1 MCYNLCNIV
10 PCSLEHGAVDY
21 CFECEDQPCDKY
33 EGIDENDSLMTHI
46 NQLIDMEKA
55 KTMGIEKYNQEQS
68 HKVQILNKFLENY
81 NYGNN
86 EVFFCTAVNLLSLD
100 DLINITDNLDQTT
113 EDMNQEEKFNYVKNK
128 LFECVNSQDIIIELR
143 KGKYNKKKNNLLL
156 INLSD
161 KLFIIITFCILIK
174 KV

>member
-1 MCYNLCNIV
+1 
-10 PCSLEHGAVDY
+10 
-21 CFECEDQPCDKY
+21 
-33 EGIDENDSLMTHI
+33 MTHI

-128 LFECVNSQDIIIELR
+128 LFECANSQDIIIELR
-143 KGKYNKKKNNLLL
+143 KGKYNKKR
-156 INLSD
+156 
-161 KLFIIITFCILIK
+161 ITFY
-174 KV
+174 

>member
-1 MCYNLCNIV
+1 M
-10 PCSLEHGAVDY
+10 EHGAVDY
-21 CFECEDQPCDKY
+21 CFECEDYPCDKY

-55 KTMGIEKYNQEQS
+55 KTMWIEKYNQEQS

-100 DLINITDNLDQTT
+100 DLINIKYIHYIIFQT
-113 EDMNQEEKFNYVKNK
+113 EY
-128 LFECVNSQDIIIELR
+128 CVTNIIWIIF
-143 KGKYNKKKNNLLL
+143 
-156 INLSD
+156 IN
-161 KLFIIITFCILIK
+161 
-174 KV
+174 

>member
-1 MCYNLCNIV
+1 MCYNICNIV

-21 CFECEDQPCDKY
+21 CFECEDYPCDKY

-100 DLINITDNLDQTT
+100 DLINIKYIHYIIFQT
-113 EDMNQEEKFNYVKNK
+113 EY
-128 LFECVNSQDIIIELR
+128 CVTNIIWIIF
-143 KGKYNKKKNNLLL
+143 
-156 INLSD
+156 IN
-161 KLFIIITFCILIK
+161 
-174 KV
+174 

>member
-1 MCYNLCNIV
+1 MWFNMVYEFTRDNLLFSLCGLNCSLCPMFVKKTCSGCINGSMCYNICNIV

-21 CFECEDQPCDKY
+21 CFECEDYPCDKY

-55 KTMGIEKYNQEQS
+55 KTMWIEKYNQEQS

-100 DLINITDNLDQTT
+100 DLINIKYIHYIIFQT
-113 EDMNQEEKFNYVKNK
+113 EY
-128 LFECVNSQDIIIELR
+128 CVTNIIWIIF
-143 KGKYNKKKNNLLL
+143 
-156 INLSD
+156 IN
-161 KLFIIITFCILIK
+161 
-174 KV
+174 

>member
-1 MCYNLCNIV
+1 MWVNMVNEFTRDNLLFSLCGLNCSLCPMFVKKTCSGCIKGSMCYNICNIV

-21 CFECEDQPCDKY
+21 CFECEDYPCDKY

-55 KTMGIEKYNQEQS
+55 KTMWIEKYNQEQS

-100 DLINITDNLDQTT
+100 DLINIKYIHYIIFQT
-113 EDMNQEEKFNYVKNK
+113 EY
-128 LFECVNSQDIIIELR
+128 CVTNIIWIIF
-143 KGKYNKKKNNLLL
+143 
-156 INLSD
+156 IN
-161 KLFIIITFCILIK
+161 
-174 KV
+174 